1 MFIDVSHLCVCV
13 VGVGP
18 VASDSD
24 DAECSIVDEVSP
36 RKVEKALCSRRGT
49 CGRPSAPKNRYVGIN
64 D

>member
-1 MFIDVSHLCVCV
+1 MCV